1 MIRDIAIFVVLLFAV
16 AVSGFASVKYEVPI
30 FMQFF
35 FSLITLTVIY
45 LIFRITVGVV
55 TPRAIK
61 DKKTRYSIN
70 KVVFIISFVAFLV
83 ILTQIWVEETQ
94 LLFISYGILAA
105 GLAIALQDYFRNFTG
120 GIMIAVGGIYRVGD
134 RVEIGGVYGDIMD
147 IGIMTTTLMELKAWI
162 NADQPTGRISVVPN
176 ALVITGPVHNYTR
189 DHSFIWDEI
198 TLPVSYDSNW
208 KKAIELVQSIV
219 QRETAEMT
227 VRADQEIDRIGEKY
241 YLPKKVTKPS
251 VYVSLTDNW
260 IKLDIRYVT
269 ETRDRRNVHDRLS
282 RLIIE
287 EIGKEDDISIASENI
302 IVEGTHRVTIAGRE
316 GLE

>member
-1 MIRDIAIFVVLLFAV
+1 MLRDIAIFVVLLFAV

-30 FMQFF
+30 YMQLF
-35 FSLITLTVIY
+35 FSLITLTVIFFVFK
-45 LIFRITVGVV
+45 IIIGVIAQ
-55 TPRAIK
+55 RAIK

-70 KVVFIISFVAFLV
+70 KVAFIVSFVVFLV
-83 ILTQIWVEETQ
+83 ILTKIWVEETQ
-94 LLFISYGILAA
+94 VLFISYGIIAA

-120 GIMIAVGGIYRVGD
+120 GIMITVGGIYRVGD

-147 IGIMTTTLMELKAWI
+147 IGIMTTTLMEIKGWVH
-162 NADQPTGRISVVPN
+162 ADQPTGRISVVPN

-208 KKAIELVQSIV
+208 KKTIELVQSIV
-219 QRETAEMT
+219 QRETAEIT

-241 YLPKKVTKPS
+241 YLPKKVTNPA

-260 IKLDIRYVT
+260 ITLDIRYVT
-269 ETRDRRNVHDRLS
+269 ETRDRRNVHDKLS

-287 EIGKEDDISIASENI
+287 EIGKEDDIRIASENI
-302 IVEGTHRVTIAGRE
+302 IIEGTHRVTIAGKE
-316 GLE
+316 SHE